1 MAKQQNSFLLSS
13 LLAVVGYNVANFI
26 HFIANF
32 ALIKA
37 LSVADYGEYM
47 AANAATTLLGIPFSI
62 VILIV
67 IRMVGQLK
75 ASQQEQY
82 LILTEKRLLKS
93 LMTWWWWLLPGYLL
107 LLFALM
113 RLGNFSSMASVIY
126 LGFNLALSTLITI
139 YSREIGRASCRE
151 RV

>member
-93 LMTWWWWLLPGYLL
+93 LMTWWWWLLPDY
-107 LLFALM
+107 
-113 RLGNFSSMASVIY
+113 
-126 LGFNLALSTLITI
+126 
-139 YSREIGRASCRE
+139 
-151 RV
+151 